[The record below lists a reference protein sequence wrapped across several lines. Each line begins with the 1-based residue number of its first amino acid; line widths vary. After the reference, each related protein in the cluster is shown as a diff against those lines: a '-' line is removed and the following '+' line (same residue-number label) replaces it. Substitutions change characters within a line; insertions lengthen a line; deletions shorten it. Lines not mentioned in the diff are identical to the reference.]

1 MIGIWVLM
9 LVGCHTPQTLDA
21 APATPRVVLAAP
33 TSPSI
38 DPGTAPS
45 PYDTLLPVPQLASRG
60 SDFDLELLGY
70 RYTVYRI
77 KADFS
82 ALASVR
88 STDTAVV
95 HRHLAAD
102 PRWRVGVWDGAVVAF
117 QRTGGHAGGW
127 TVPRHGYHMAS
138 DSIWRT
144 GIRFSPWSVRS
155 PWASDELVTRVP
167 ATQTLLNLR
176 AFELAEGPGA
186 GMRTTAL
193 TVEGR
198 ALSVDVFEATTGT
211 NIDVTATALYDVPRT
226 VAGICA
232 QREAVQKRGFNPL
245 VMPHTEPATQTQPH
259 VGISSPGA
267 GLLEVKGRINPRR
280 PGWTWLRIVD
290 ERRRS
295 WETTAVAAGTREAV
309 GWSPDPE
316 TQFYFQSQ
324 FAVSPGRPFPATAEV
339 WFAAN
344 DTQRAE
350 RLAAFPVTVPQR

>member
-1 MIGIWVLM
+1 MIALWVSL
-9 LVGCHTPQTLDA
+9 LLGCHTPQALNSAPKPQIARA
-21 APATPRVVLAAP
+21 ALAV
-33 TSPSI
+33 PSA

-45 PYDTLLPVPQLASRG
+45 PYDTLLPVPQLAARA

-77 KADFS
+77 KADLS
-82 ALASVR
+82 GLASVR
-88 STDTAVV
+88 STDAAVV

-117 QRTGGHAGGW
+117 QRTGGSVGGW
-127 TVPRHGYHMAS
+127 TVPRHGYHMEP

-155 PWASDELVTRVP
+155 PWSSEEFVTRVP

-176 AFELAEGPGA
+176 SFKLAEGPGA

-226 VAGICA
+226 VSQIVA
-232 QREAVQKRGFNPL
+232 QREAVQRGGFDPAE
-245 VMPHTEPATQTQPH
+245 MPCSEPAEHMQPH
-259 VGISSPGA
+259 VDVSSPGA
-267 GLLEVKGRINPRR
+267 GLLEVKGRINPGR

-290 ERRRS
+290 EQRRA

-309 GWSPDPE
+309 GWSPDPD

-339 WFAAN
+339 WFAEDA
-344 DTQRAE
+344 TQRPE
-350 RLAAFPVTVPQR
+350 RLAAFAVTVPRR